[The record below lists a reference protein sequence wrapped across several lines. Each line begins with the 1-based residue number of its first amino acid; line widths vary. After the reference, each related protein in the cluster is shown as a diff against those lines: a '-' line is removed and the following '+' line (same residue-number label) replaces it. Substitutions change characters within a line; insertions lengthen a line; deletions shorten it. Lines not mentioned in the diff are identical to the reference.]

1 MNPYVNSL
9 IRRWRSMLTA
19 VALLGILVGCDGS
32 DGMSPSAEAPSPTD
46 SSLAAAPGDSTLPPL
61 DSTLTGSGDS
71 TGSGTAGIATLA
83 SPVPGIVFAMM
94 GMRGMYISAPFNGSK
109 YGVQPS
115 YIIQHLDATR
125 ARGGRMI
132 VELASGSDG
141 NLKSADG
148 TFSFTKWKAL
158 VDGFKRLNLNSYI
171 NDGTLMG
178 HFLIDEPQNA
188 AKWGGKVISQATVE
202 AMAKYSK
209 AIWPSLP
216 TFARVAPTWLAQS
229 SITYTYL
236 DAGWAQYVSNFGDA
250 TKWITA
256 NVSAAKNK
264 RLGLAVGLNVLNG
277 GNGSSGIR
285 GTRSGKYAMSATE
298 LRNYGTA
305 LLNQSYAC
313 GFFNW
318 SYLEGGSTY
327 LSRTDIKSAMTDLSR
342 KAKAHVQTSC
352 RQ

>member
-9 IRRWRSMLTA
+9 NRRWRSILSA
-19 VALLGILVGCDGS
+19 AALLGILIGCDGS
-32 DGMSPSAEAPSPTD
+32 DGLSPSAEAPSTTD
-46 SSLAAAPGDSTLPPL
+46 SSLAAAPGDSTPLPP
-61 DSTLTGSGDS
+61 DSTLIGSGDS
-71 TGSGTAGIATLA
+71 TSSGTAGIATLT

-94 GMRGMYISAPFNGSK
+94 GMRGIYISLPYNGSK
-109 YGVQPS
+109 LGVEPS
-115 YIIQHLDATR
+115 YVMKELDATR
-125 ARGGRMI
+125 ARRGRMI
-132 VELASGSDG
+132 LELASGRDE
-141 NLKSADG
+141 NIQNADG

-158 VDGFKRLNLNSYI
+158 VDGFRRFNLNSYI
-171 NDGTLMG
+171 SDGTLMG
-178 HFLIDEPQNA
+178 HFLIDEPQHA
-188 AKWGGKVISQATVE
+188 AKWGGKVIPQSTVE
-202 AMAKYSK
+202 EMARYSK
-209 AIWPSLP
+209 SIWPGLP

-229 SITYTYL
+229 SVTYTHL
-236 DAGWAQYVSNFGDA
+236 DAGWAQYVSNMGDV

-256 NVSAAKNK
+256 QVNAAKNK

-285 GTRSGKYAMSATE
+285 GTIRGKYSMSASE

-318 SYLEGGSTY
+318 SYVETGSTY
-327 LSRTDIKSAMTDLSR
+327 ISRSDIKGAMSDLSQ
-342 KAKAHVQTSC
+342 KARGHIQTSC